1 MNLRVWAEFLKPE
14 DVLKKDVIGLLKRY
28 NVTLGMSFPPGSMNG
43 DYARLFGECEQAG
56 VTAMVW
62 ALLPD
67 ELGYWANERN
77 AGEFSGLVERIYD
90 WADENK
96 FGIPWLAVDLETP
109 YHQMKVLEEASG
121 FGTVGHMYKNYR
133 ENKNR
138 KRFREA
144 SAVFNRLVDIMHDRE
159 VKVLAAALG
168 PTAAD
173 VKTGG
178 VGLQDALETP
188 VSTVEWDVVSF
199 MLYTSAM
206 ASLFP
211 AIFDL
216 RGARWY
222 LYAVMR
228 DMKEKLGGRAAL
240 SIGTTSEGK
249 VSHSPYKTPGEL
261 LPDMQAAL
269 AAGIGDVAVFSLEGI
284 LDSPKPEAWFE
295 TLLAA
300 EPKVPDRSLKS
311 DAFRLFLQGLSKVL

>member
-14 DVLKKDVIGLLKRY
+14 DVLKKDVVGLLKRY
-28 NVTLGMSFPPGSMNG
+28 DVTLGMAFPPGSMNG

-67 ELGYWANERN
+67 EQGYWANERN
-77 AGEFSGLVERIYD
+77 AKEFSDCVEKIYD

-121 FGTVGHMYKNYR
+121 FGTIGRMYKNYR
-133 ENKNR
+133 KNR
-138 KRFREA
+138 NRAKFREA
-144 SAVFNRLVDIMHDRE
+144 SEVFNRLAGRMRDRG
-159 VKVLAAALG
+159 VKTLAAALG
-168 PTAAD
+168 PVAAD
-173 VKTGG
+173 VKTGR

-188 VSTVEWDVVSF
+188 VSTVDWDVVSF

-211 AIFDL
+211 AVFDL

-222 LYAVMR
+222 MYAVMR

-249 VSHSPYKTPGEL
+249 VSHSPHRAPEEL
-261 LPDMQAAL
+261 LPDMEAAL
-269 AAGIGDVAVFSLEGI
+269 AAGIDDVAVFSLEGI

-300 EPKVPDRSLKS
+300 EPKVPGRSLKS